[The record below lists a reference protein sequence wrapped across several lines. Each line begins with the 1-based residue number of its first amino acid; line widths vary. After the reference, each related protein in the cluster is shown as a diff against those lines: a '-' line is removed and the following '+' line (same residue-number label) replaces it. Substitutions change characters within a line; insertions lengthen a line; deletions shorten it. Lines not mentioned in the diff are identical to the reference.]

1 MKGHHKALWVAQWV
15 FGLYFIAFGVLHLVV
30 PEGFPDLMGWMY
42 ELDDTR
48 HVVVGV
54 AEILGGLGLILPGL
68 TGIRPEL
75 TVFAALGLVVVMV
88 GAMIWHARRG
98 EPISITTNVFNAAV
112 MGYVA
117 YGRWKLAPLA
127 ARNEEPPTS

>member
-1 MKGHHKALWVAQWV
+1 
-15 FGLYFIAFGVLHLVV
+15 
-30 PEGFPDLMGWMY
+30 MY

-48 HVVVGV
+48 HVVAGV

-88 GAMIWHARRG
+88 GAVIWQARRG
-98 EPISITTNVFNAAV
+98 EPLSIATNVFSAAV

-117 YGRWKLAPLA
+117 YGRWKLAPLTA
-127 ARNEEPPTS
+127 KDEEPAMS